1 METHRRHRPPR
12 CASTPR
18 VANDDTSTGLF
29 QAVSASVTFRFLPND
44 ENSGYFSDKGILSR
58 AFVKENVF
66 YQLQTAFGAAW
77 YTFGNA
83 ALERSWLGKAMMVV
97 FVFLPFTL
105 LRPWFPTTRFS
116 TTHVTKGAKY
126 RTRENASYYA
136 LGTELIRYFY
146 LYGKHV
152 MGFGFNYLY
161 FLGCLTQDDMRRWGT
176 ALLLLNAGTV
186 SIAVFLHTL
195 RFKKILKPT
204 HAFSIYLA
212 MAYASF
218 LAIPPLTLKL
228 VRNPLVSYL
237 VLQGILLNLSVRY
250 GFRKSI
256 HLHYLFAMAVLLRHR
271 ALAGNPF
278 LPLPSLLLDGPTSW
292 RGWPW

>member
-1 METHRRHRPPR
+1 MRLMVVI
-12 CASTPR
+12 ALI
-18 VANDDTSTGLF
+18 GLF
-29 QAVSASVTFRFLPND
+29 QAVSASLTFRFLPND

-66 YQLQTAFGAAW
+66 YQLQTAFGAIW
-77 YTFGNA
+77 YTFGNDT
-83 ALERSWLGKAMMVV
+83 LETSTLGKALMVV

-105 LRPWFPTTRFS
+105 LRPLFPTTRFS
-116 TTHVTKGAKY
+116 TTHVTKGSKY
-126 RTRENASYYA
+126 RTEENSSFYH

-161 FLGCLTQDDMRRWGT
+161 FLGELSDEDMRQWGT
-176 ALLLLNAGTV
+176 PLLLLNAGTV

-204 HAFSIYLA
+204 YAFSLYLA

-228 VRNPLVSYL
+228 VGHPLVLYL
-237 VLQGILLNLSVRY
+237 VLQGILVNLNVRY
-250 GFRKSI
+250 GWRKVM
-256 HLHYLFAMAVLLRHR
+256 HLHYLVAMAVLTRQR
-271 ALAGNPF
+271 ALHKGNPF
-278 LPLPSLLLDGPTSW
+278 FRIAGF
-292 RGWPW
+292 